1 MKQSDSISS
10 FAELYRNS
18 PLRNVCVPLQAT
30 VRETLE
36 VIDSGAKEIA
46 LVLNSAGE
54 LVGTVTDGD
63 VRRSMLR
70 GQDLDVGIKDVM
82 CETPL
87 SLPFGASPMQA
98 LRMMVERSIHQVPM
112 LDPQGHPIALRT
124 LDELVS
130 FEHREPRM
138 AVIMAGGRGKRL
150 MPMTDE
156 TPKPLLKVGKRP
168 ICETVVRQLA
178 AQGIS
183 NITISLNYKADAI
196 REHFQ
201 DGHRYGIEISYV
213 QESDQLGT
221 AGALGLLPETPKSP
235 FLVTNADLLTKV
247 NIANLFQFHDQEG
260 YAATVCVRRYA
271 FDVPYGVADI
281 ECSELL
287 KITEKPRHEF
297 FVNAGIYVLNPEV
310 LNLVNENEY
319 LDMPDLMTN
328 MRKNGL
334 KIGAFPL
341 REFWLDVGNPA
352 DFERAEQEYNN
363 HFED

>member
-18 PLRNVCVPLQAT
+18 PLRDVCVPLDAT

-46 LVLNSAGE
+46 LVLNSEGE

-63 VRRSMLR
+63 IRRSMLR
-70 GQDLDVGIKDVM
+70 GQDLDVGIKEVM
-82 CETPL
+82 CQTPL

-98 LRMMVERSIHQVPM
+98 LRVMVERCIHQVPM

-130 FEHREPRM
+130 FEHRESRM

-150 MPMTDE
+150 MPLTD
-156 TPKPLLKVGKRP
+156 TVPKPLLKIGQRP
-168 ICETVVRQLA
+168 ICETVVRELA
-178 AQGIS
+178 AQGVS
-183 NITISLNYKADAI
+183 NITISLNYKAEAI
-196 REHFQ
+196 RQHFK
-201 DGHRYGIEISYV
+201 DGHKYGADISYI
-213 QESDQLGT
+213 QESEPLGT
-221 AGALGLLPETPKSP
+221 AGALGLLPEIPKSA

-247 NIANLFQFHDQEG
+247 NINNLFQFHEQEG
-260 YAATVCVRRYA
+260 YAATVCVRKYA

-281 ECSELL
+281 EGSELL
-287 KITEKPRHEF
+287 NIKEKPRHEF

-310 LNLVNENEY
+310 LDLVNEDEY
-319 LDMPDLMTN
+319 LDMPDLMTK
-328 MRKNGL
+328 MRENGL

-363 HFED
+363 HFEA